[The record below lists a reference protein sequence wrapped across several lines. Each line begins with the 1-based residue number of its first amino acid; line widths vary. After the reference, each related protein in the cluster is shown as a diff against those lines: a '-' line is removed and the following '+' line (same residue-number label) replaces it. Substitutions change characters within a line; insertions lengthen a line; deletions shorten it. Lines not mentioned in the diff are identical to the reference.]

1 MPKGVVDLTA
11 LDVFTRLSAA
21 ALLGAMIGFER
32 QWRHKP
38 AGVHTTGLVA
48 VGSALFAMLDLILKS
63 GDSTRIMAGVVTGVG
78 FIAGAVMF
86 RSGFSI
92 KGLNTAATIWA
103 TAAIG
108 GLVGFELWPEA
119 VGGAV
124 AIVLLN
130 GLFEPVSD
138 ALDRRSHHD
147 KAGET
152 EYKITARA
160 TLDNQSAVGDA
171 IRAALDKTPFKVLS
185 FSRHRVDDMG
195 VDVVV
200 EAVASKR
207 ADTAVDALCGQL
219 LAVENVRQADWS
231 STR

>member
-1 MPKGVVDLTA
+1 MPKGVDLSA
-11 LDVFTRLSAA
+11 VDVFTRLSAA
-21 ALLGAMIGFER
+21 ALLGAMIGIER
-32 QWRHKP
+32 QWRQKP

-108 GLVGFELWPEA
+108 GLVGFELWREA

-138 ALDRRSHHD
+138 ALDRRSHHRGT
-147 KAGET
+147 AET
-152 EYKITARA
+152 AYKISVRG
-160 TLDNQSAVGDA
+160 TLENQSVVGDM
-171 IRAALDKTPFKVLS
+171 IRAFVDKPPCKLLS
-185 FSRHRVDDMG
+185 FSRHRVDGTG
-195 VDVVV
+195 VDVDAEVLASKGSDAAV
-200 EAVASKR
+200 EA
-207 ADTAVDALCGQL
+207 LCREL
-219 LAVENVRQADWS
+219 IAVENVRQADWS

>member
-1 MPKGVVDLTA
+1 MPKGVDLTA
-11 LDVFTRLSAA
+11 LDVFIRLSAA
-21 ALLGAMIGFER
+21 ALLGAVIGFER

-63 GDSTRIMAGVVTGVG
+63 ADSTRIMAGVVTGVG

-130 GLFEPVSD
+130 GLLEPVSD
-138 ALDRRSHHD
+138 VLDRRSHHD
-147 KAGET
+147 RAGDT
-152 EYKITARA
+152 EYKITVRA

-171 IRAALDKTPFKVLS
+171 IRASLDKPPFKLLS
-185 FSRHRVDDMG
+185 FSRHRIDDTG
-195 VDVVV
+195 VDVAA

-207 ADTAVDALCGQL
+207 SDAVVDALCQQL
-219 LAVENVRQADWS
+219 LTVKNVRQADWS

>member
-1 MPKGVVDLTA
+1 VPHRVDLTA
-11 LDVFTRLSAA
+11 LDVFIRLSTA
-21 ALLGAMIGFER
+21 ALLGAIIGLER

-48 VGSALFAMLDLILKS
+48 VGSALFAMLDLILKA

-130 GLFEPVSD
+130 GLLEPVSD
-138 ALDRRSHHD
+138 ALDRRSSHRE
-147 KAGET
+147 AGET
-152 EYKITARA
+152 AYKISVRG
-160 TLDNQSAVGDA
+160 TLENQSAVGDA
-171 IRAALDKTPFKVLS
+171 IRAVVDKPPFKLLS
-185 FSRHRVDDMG
+185 FSRHRGDG
-195 VDVVV
+195 TIVDVAAEV
-200 EAVASKR
+200 VASKK
-207 ADTAVDALCGQL
+207 ADEAIETLCRQL
-219 LAVENVRQADWS
+219 LAVENVSRADWS

>member
-1 MPKGVVDLTA
+1 MSKGMVDLTA
-11 LDVFTRLSAA
+11 LDVFIRLSAA
-21 ALLGAMIGFER
+21 ALLGAIIGFER

-108 GLVGFELWPEA
+108 GLVGFDLWPEA
-119 VGGAV
+119 VGGAI

-130 GLFEPVSD
+130 GLLEPVSD
-138 ALDRRSHHD
+138 ALDKRAHHD
-147 KAGET
+147 DAGET
-152 EYKITARA
+152 SYKITVRG

-171 IRAALDKTPFKVLS
+171 IRASVDKPPFKLLS
-185 FSRHRVDDMG
+185 FSRHRVDG
-195 VDVVV
+195 TLVDVAAEVV
-200 EAVASKR
+200 ASTQADEAVE
-207 ADTAVDALCGQL
+207 ALCGRL
-219 LAVENVRQADWS
+219 LALENVLRADWS
-231 STR
+231 SER

>member
-1 MPKGVVDLTA
+1 MTNPTNLSAV
-11 LDVFTRLSAA
+11 DVFTRLSAA
-21 ALLGAMIGFER
+21 ALLGAIIGFER

-48 VGSALFAMLDLILKS
+48 VGSALFAMLDLILKA

-130 GLFEPVSD
+130 GLLEPLSD
-138 ALDRRSHHD
+138 ALDRRAQHA
-147 KAGET
+147 KGGET
-152 EYKITARA
+152 AYKISVLG
-160 TLDNQSAVGDA
+160 TLENQSAVGDA
-171 IRAALDKTPFKVLS
+171 IRASVDKPPFRLLS
-185 FSRHRVDDMG
+185 LSRHRVDGTG
-195 VDVVV
+195 VDVAVDV
-200 EAVASKR
+200 VASKR
-207 ADTAVDALCGQL
+207 ADEAIEELCRQL
-219 LAVENVRQADWS
+219 LAVEDVRRADWS
-231 STR
+231 STRV